1 MRGEHMIRL
10 HNARI
15 MPMSSDCS
23 VFEGELWTDG
33 GKISYVG
40 PAVKEG
46 LPQFEREIDLGGDLV
61 IPGFKN
67 AHAHSAMTFLRS
79 FADDLPLQS
88 WLFDKVFPLE
98 ARLTPEAVYAFTR
111 LAILEYI
118 SGGITASFDM
128 YFHRDAYAQA
138 NIDSGFRTVICGA
151 LSAGDKISIA
161 ADDYKKYNAMGE
173 LIGYLPGVHAEYTAD
188 EALLRG
194 MSELVHEL
202 KSPFWT
208 HNSETKSE
216 VDGCIERHGTTPT
229 KYLDSL
235 GLFDYGGGGY
245 HCVWFD
251 ESDMDIFAKRGLWAV
266 TCPASN
272 AKLASGTAPLG
283 HFARRG
289 VKLAVGTD
297 GPASNN
303 ALDMFREMYLACV
316 LQKLA
321 LSDAAACP
329 AENILMAACS
339 GGAKAMGLENCDSL
353 AVGKAAD
360 LAVINLHRP
369 NMRPIH
375 DLAKNL
381 VYAGTRDN
389 VRLTMIAGRILYEN
403 GEFFV
408 GDDPEH
414 IYAEAERCT
423 KELIGNDA

>member
-1 MRGEHMIRL
+1 MIRL

-98 ARLTPEAVYAFTR
+98 DRLTPEAVYAFTR
-111 LAILEYI
+111 LAVLEYL

-151 LSAGDKISIA
+151 LSAGDKISTA

-216 VDGCIERHGTTPT
+216 VDGCIERHSTTPT

-251 ESDMDIFAKRGLWAV
+251 EGDMDIFAKRGLWAV

-360 LAVINLHRP
+360 LAVINLRRP